1 MKSIFYS
8 LLMLLIFSCD
18 EAKTGKDSLVKK
30 SDYSIVQKHEQIAL
44 VQKKY
49 QSKIDEWKEYD
60 NLIEFLNQYNAIS
73 PNDAINNSN
82 ELNDKA
88 KSLKDSIKP
97 EILETPAF
105 NARLNLLLNET
116 LRLYDMS
123 SIPSIKAVEVNEQVT
138 KILLAFSAINSK
150 INTTLRQAELEGEIS
165 EIEFKNDMPS
175 KPFNLESKL
184 PKKTSFSKKK
194 SSLKFQKMRLL
205 EEERMM
211 EKKKLPQ
218 KRKKDDR

>member
-1 MKSIFYS
+1 
-8 LLMLLIFSCD
+8 MLLIFSCD
-18 EAKTGKDSLVKK
+18 ETKTGKDTMVKK
-30 SDYSIVQKHEQIAL
+30 SDHSKVQKHEQIEL
-44 VQKKY
+44 IQKKY
-49 QSKIDEWKEYD
+49 QSKIDDWKEYD
-60 NLIEFLNQYNAIS
+60 NLLEFLDQYKAIS

-88 KSLKDSIKP
+88 KSLNDSIKP

-123 SIPSIKAVEVNEQVT
+123 SIPSIKAAEVNDQVA

-150 INTTLRQAELEGEIS
+150 INTTYRQAELEGEIS
-165 EIEFKNDMPS
+165 EIDFKNDLPN
-175 KPFNLESKL
+175 KPFNLKPELSK
-184 PKKTSFSKKK
+184 KSFSKSK
-194 SSLKFQKMRLL
+194 SSKSQKMKLL

-211 EKKKLPQ
+211 EKKKLFQ

>member
-1 MKSIFYS
+1 
-8 LLMLLIFSCD
+8 MLLIFSCD
-18 EAKTGKDSLVKK
+18 EAKTGKDTLVKK
-30 SDYSIVQKHEQIAL
+30 SDYSMVQKHEQIEL
-44 VQKKY
+44 VQEKY
-49 QSKIDEWKEYD
+49 QSRIDDWKEYD
-60 NLIEFLNQYNAIS
+60 NLLEFLDQYIVIS

-88 KSLKDSIKP
+88 KSLNDSIKP

-123 SIPSIKAVEVNEQVT
+123 SIPSIKAAEVNEQVT

-150 INTTLRQAELEGEIS
+150 INTTLSQAELEGEIS
-165 EIEFKNDMPS
+165 EINFKNDIAS
-175 KPFNLESKL
+175 KPFKTETKL
-184 PKKTSFSKKK
+184 PKKASFSKRK
-194 SSLKFQKMRLL
+194 SSLKSQKIKLL

-211 EKKKLPQ
+211 EKKKLFQ